1 MLKPPF
7 VTCCTIADCDGA
19 VESRFG
25 PGVPFEP
32 AAARVWQLPQP
43 CAENTVAPLDGAPT
57 SVSVA
62 GGVGPLGP
70 PPGVASP
77 EPVDFFPAVA
87 APLPSENTVSLSAVA
102 EGRNEL

>member
-25 PGVPFEP
+25 PAVPFEP

-43 CAENTVAPLDGAPT
+43 CAEKTVAPFVGSPI

-62 GGVGPLGP
+62 GGFAPP
-70 PPGVASP
+70 EAPPGVVVVP
-77 EPVDFFPAVA
+77 EPPDVFP
-87 APLPSENTVSLSAVA
+87 APLPSQNTVSLSLVA
-102 EGRNEL
+102 EGR